1 MPDYEFLQETLSQKL
16 CSIKFSSMLLAV
28 ISSFAGGQVIY
39 FIVKISYPKPAT
51 TVLWTTLRSIFEIDL
66 NVILSNSA
74 LNIFEN

>member
-51 TVLWTTLRSIFEIDL
+51 TVLWTTLLSIFEIDL